1 MRGLRWVVVGLGLLA
16 AAQQAQAARQPDPGR
31 AAHGTLRFEE
41 RSLDGSNNNRA
52 HPSRGQAGTPYRR
65 VAPPRYA
72 DGVQAQAAG
81 PSPRYVSNRV
91 FNDLGQNLFS
101 ERGVTQWA
109 WTWGQFIDHTFGLAA
124 DGGERAPIGFDASDP
139 LERFRN
145 DLGAISF
152 KRDSAAPGTGTSAAN
167 PRGQTNTVS
176 SYIDGWPVYGGTP
189 TRLEWLREGPVDGTL
204 RNNGPR
210 MLLEPGGFLPHA
222 TRRGNAAAAPTMAV
236 DGQLMSHPQDRVV
249 AGDVRANENI
259 ALTAVHTLFAREHN
273 RIVDALPA
281 RLPDELRFQIARRV
295 IGAQQQFITYNEFLP
310 SVGVRVGPYRGY
322 RPNVDATLGNEFA
335 TVGFRAHSMIHGE
348 FELTANAADFS
359 AQRLAALRAM
369 GVEIEAGEP
378 GELELVVS
386 LNSAFFNPDL
396 VPAIGLGPVLA
407 GLSAEAQYANDEQMD
422 DALRSV
428 LFQVPGPGAPDPAAC
443 FESPS
448 AEGCFQGVV
457 DLGALDIQR
466 GRDHGMPTYNALR
479 HALGLAPARSF
490 TQITG
495 ERSESLD
502 GISIDDPTSVDF
514 LALAGRGGV
523 PVALDSPDRQESAVR
538 GLRRT
543 TLAARLKAIYGSVD
557 NVEAFVGMVAE
568 RHVPGTELGPL
579 QLALWTRQFRALRDG
594 DRFFY
599 ANDPALRQIRRRY
612 GIDFRTTLA
621 QLIARDAGGSA
632 GSLPRNVFLPG
643 AVAPDR
649 GRPGRPD
656 RRPPRAPGRPSRSP
670 R

>member
-1 MRGLRWVVVGLGLLA
+1 MSGLRWIVVGLGLLA
-16 AAQQAQAARQPDPGR
+16 SAQQAQAARQPDARGGDR
-31 AAHGTLRFEE
+31 AAHGPLRFEE

-52 HPSRGQAGTPYRR
+52 HPSWGQAGTPYRR
-65 VAPPRYA
+65 VAPARYA
-72 DGVQAQAAG
+72 DGVAAQASG

-101 ERGVTQWA
+101 ERGVTQWG
-109 WTWGQFIDHTFGLAA
+109 WTWGQFIDHTFGLAK
-124 DGGERAPIGFDASDP
+124 DGRERAPIGFDASDP

-145 DLGAISF
+145 DLGTISF
-152 KRDSAAPGTGTSAAN
+152 KRDSAAPGTGTSAAS

-189 TRLEWLREGPVDGTL
+189 ARLEWLREGPLDGTL

-210 MLLEPGGFLPHA
+210 LLLEPGGFLPHA

-236 DGQLMSHPQDRVV
+236 DGQLMSHPQGRVI
-249 AGDVRANENI
+249 AGDVRANENM

-281 RLPDELRFQIARRV
+281 RLPDELKFQIARRV

-348 FELTANAADFS
+348 FELTADAADFS
-359 AQRLAALRAM
+359 SQRLAALRAM
-369 GVEIEAGEP
+369 GVEVEAGEP

-386 LNSAFFNPDL
+386 LGSAFFNPDL
-396 VPAIGLGPVLA
+396 VPGIGLGPILA

-422 DALRSV
+422 EALRSV
-428 LFQVPGPGAPDPAAC
+428 LFQVPGPDAPDPAAC

-448 AEGCFQGVV
+448 AQGCFQGVV

-466 GRDHGMPTYNALR
+466 GRDHGMPTYNGLR
-479 HALGLAPARSF
+479 RALGLAPARSF

-495 ERSESLD
+495 ERSESL
-502 GISIDDPTSVDF
+502 GATSIDDPTSLDF

-523 PVALDSPDRQESAVR
+523 PVALDSPERQESAVPRAAAHDARRPPEGDLRHGRQRR
-538 GLRRT
+538 GVRRDGRRAPRPRHRARPA
-543 TLAARLKAIYGSVD
+543 AARAVD
-557 NVEAFVGMVAE
+557 AA
-568 RHVPGTELGPL
+568 VPGAARRRSLLLRERPRAAADP
-579 QLALWTRQFRALRDG
+579 QALRDRLPH
-594 DRFFY
+594 DAR
-599 ANDPALRQIRRRY
+599 PAHRARRR
-612 GIDFRTTLA
+612 GSRGKPAA
-621 QLIARDAGGSA
+621 QRL
-632 GSLPRNVFLPG
+632 
-643 AVAPDR
+643 
-649 GRPGRPD
+649 
-656 RRPPRAPGRPSRSP
+656 
-670 R
+670 